1 MMIVDTHCHASHNW
15 FEPVETLVH
24 VMDMDEVDHALLLQ
38 HRGTYNADYLFECCE
53 RFPGRLRAAVQIDP
67 GGDDQVGTLAYEA
80 ERGAAGV
87 RLYTDDNGA
96 PEQPALWKAAG
107 QLGVAVSA
115 QGTFEGFLTDGYRDL
130 IASVPDTQIV
140 IEHFGNAGHGHKA
153 PYEKFKRLMEL
164 AELPNTT
171 MKLHGLGEIAD
182 RPAILQPDYRIE
194 NIPPFVEMAVEAF
207 GPKRLMWGSDFPPSA
222 GREGY
227 HNALEGIRSHAAL
240 SGGEDAQEVMGRTA
254 ARVFGFGSR

>member
-1 MMIVDTHCHASHNW
+1 
-15 FEPVETLVH
+15 
-24 VMDMDEVDHALLLQ
+24 
-38 HRGTYNADYLFECCE
+38 
-53 RFPGRLRAAVQIDP
+53 
-67 GGDDQVGTLAYEA
+67 
-80 ERGAAGV
+80 
-87 RLYTDDNGA
+87 
-96 PEQPALWKAAG
+96 LWKAAG

-153 PYEKFKRLMEL
+153 PFEKFKRLMEL

-227 HNALEGIRSHAAL
+227 HNALEGIRSHPAL
-240 SGGEDAQEVMGRTA
+240 SGGDDAQEVMGGTA